1 MASKTKGKAAPKP
14 LAKKAPAKKAPAKKA
29 PTKAAQKN
37 AKKSAPAKKA
47 APRAK
52 AVKNDIVEIILQDH
66 KPLKRLIKIL
76 TSEKSIADKRRAYEE
91 FAPLLAAHSKP
102 EEQSMYAHMHE
113 KEELNG
119 DAYEGETE
127 HDIAEQLI
135 SDIESLATDEE
146 DEWEAKVKVL
156 GELVEHHIEEEEEE
170 MLPELKKELT
180 DEERSHIGE
189 EFLRLKAEGVG
200 GEEE

>member
-1 MASKTKGKAAPKP
+1 MATKTKGKAAPKAK
-14 LAKKAPAKKAPAKKA
+14 AKKAPAKKAPAR
-29 PTKAAQKN
+29 AAQ
-37 AKKSAPAKKA
+37 AKGRKSAPARKA
-47 APRAK
+47 APRKK
-52 AVKNDIVEIILQDH
+52 AVKNDIVDIIYADH

-76 TSEKSIADKRRAYEE
+76 TSEKPIADKRRAYEE
-91 FAPLLAAHSKP
+91 FAPLLLAHAKP

-113 KEELNG
+113 KEDLNG

-127 HDIAEQLI
+127 HDIADQLM
-135 SDIESLATDEE
+135 SDIASLETGDE

-156 GELVEHHIEEEEEE
+156 GELVEHHIEEEEED

-200 GEEE
+200 SEEE